1 MNRIPRSA
9 AALLLASATALPA
22 ERLSLEECID
32 LALDS
37 NTQVLQAEQQV
48 LRSEADVASAR
59 AQRLPSL
66 STTLASLGRSRT
78 GPSLRIQENPT
89 GQIDPETGER
99 IFAEERT
106 RIPGIDRSSYSF
118 SAGAGHTLYDG
129 GARRWSHRGAREG
142 LAASELGL
150 RAGRDGVVFQ
160 VKQRYYALL
169 KAQELVEVQQEAL
182 KLSLKRQEEAEIR
195 LEVGAGTRVD
205 LLRLQV
211 AADNA
216 RADLINAEQQVQLS
230 RASLNHVLG
239 RGLAAPLET
248 VPLAGDPALPPETA
262 EAETMAGLVDRAKRS
277 NPGLE
282 QARRNRSSAEMNLKA
297 RRAAWHPRVSG
308 NLSYSR
314 NNEVFERVYGD
325 LDQNYRLNAG
335 LNLTYQL
342 FDGGQRSADVAR
354 ARSAWSRPAWAWS
367 SRSATWPSRWRRPTS
382 SWCAWGASCG
392 SRGARRSW
400 RPRTCAS
407 PRSATGSARAGS
419 WRCSTPRWAS
429 PRRATTAST
438 RATTWPWP
446 RPTWRGSPASRRPEP
461 GGPRGPAPPTSRRGA
476 QGLRRSCR

>member
-9 AALLLASATALPA
+9 AVLLLASASALPA
-22 ERLSLEECID
+22 ERLSLEQCID
-32 LALDS
+32 LALAS

-66 STTLASLGRSRT
+66 STTLANLGRSRT
-78 GPSLRIQENPT
+78 GPSVRIQDNPT

-106 RIPGIDRSSYSF
+106 RIPAIDRTSYAF
-118 SAGAGHTLYDG
+118 SAGVGHTLYDG
-129 GARRWSHRGAREG
+129 GARRWSHRGARES
-142 LAASELGL
+142 LTASELGL
-150 RAGRDGVVFQ
+150 RSGRDGVVYQ

-169 KAQELVEVQQEAL
+169 KAQELVEVQGEAL

-239 RGLAAPLET
+239 RGLSAPVET
-248 VPLAGDPALPPETA
+248 VPLAGDPTLPPETA
-262 EAETMAGLVDRAKRS
+262 EAETMSELVVRAKRA

-282 QARRNRSSAEMNLKA
+282 QARLNRSAAEMSLKA
-297 RRAAWHPRVSG
+297 RRAAWHPRLSG
-308 NLSYSR
+308 NVSYSR

-342 FDGGQRSADVAR
+342 FDGGLRSADVDR
-354 ARSAWSRPAWAWS
+354 ARSSLE
-367 SRSATWPSRWRRPTS
+367 SARLGLEQQERDLALSVETTYLELVRLGRILRI
-382 SWCAWGASCG
+382 
-392 SRGARRSW
+392 ARRTAELAAEDL
-400 RPRTCAS
+400 RLAEERYRVGKGRLLEVLDAQVGLT
-407 PRSATGSARAGS
+407 SARNNRVNTRYDLALAEADLERLTGES
-419 WRCSTPRWAS
+419 S
-429 PRRATTAST
+429 P
-438 RATTWPWP
+438 
-446 RPTWRGSPASRRPEP
+446 
-461 GGPRGPAPPTSRRGA
+461 
-476 QGLRRSCR
+476 

>member
-9 AALLLASATALPA
+9 AVLLLASATALPA
-22 ERLSLEECID
+22 ERLSLEQCID

-66 STTLASLGRSRT
+66 STTLANLGRSRT

-89 GQIDPETGER
+89 GQVDPETGER

-106 RIPGIDRSSYSF
+106 RIPAIDRSSYSL
-118 SAGAGHTLYDG
+118 SAGVGHTIWDG
-129 GARRWSHRGAREG
+129 GARRWSHRGARES

-150 RAGRDGVVFQ
+150 RSGRDGVVFQ
-160 VKQRYYALL
+160 VKQRYYGLL
-169 KAQELVEVQQEAL
+169 KAQELVEVQEEAL

-239 RGLAAPLET
+239 RGLWAPLET
-248 VPLAGDPALPPETA
+248 TPLAGDPALPPETA

-282 QARRNRSSAEMNLKA
+282 QARRDRSAAEMSLKA
-297 RRAAWHPRVSG
+297 RRAAWHPRLSG
-308 NLSYSR
+308 NVSYSR

-335 LNLTYQL
+335 LSLTYQL
-342 FDGGQRSADVAR
+342 FDGGLRSADVDR
-354 ARSAWSRPAWAWS
+354 ARSSLE
-367 SRSATWPSRWRRPTS
+367 SARLGLEQQERDLALSVETTYLELVRLGRILRI
-382 SWCAWGASCG
+382 
-392 SRGARRSW
+392 ARRTAELAAEDL
-400 RPRTCAS
+400 RLAEERYRVGKGRLLEVLDAQVGLT
-407 PRSATGSARAGS
+407 SARNN
-419 WRCSTPRWAS
+419 RVN
-429 PRRATTAST
+429 T
-438 RATTWPWP
+438 RYDLALAEADLERLT
-446 RPTWRGSPASRRPEP
+446 GE
-461 GGPRGPAPPTSRRGA
+461 PAP
-476 QGLRRSCR
+476 

>member
-9 AALLLASATALPA
+9 AVLLLASATALPA
-22 ERLSLEECID
+22 ERLSLEQCID

-66 STTLASLGRSRT
+66 STTLANLGRSRT

-89 GQIDPETGER
+89 GQVDPETGER

-106 RIPGIDRSSYSF
+106 RIPAIDRSSYSL
-118 SAGAGHTLYDG
+118 SAGVGHTIWDG
-129 GARRWSHRGAREG
+129 GARRWSHRGARES

-150 RAGRDGVVFQ
+150 RSGRDGVVFQ
-160 VKQRYYALL
+160 VKQRYYGLL
-169 KAQELVEVQQEAL
+169 KAQELVEVQEEAL

-239 RGLAAPLET
+239 RGLWAPLET
-248 VPLAGDPALPPETA
+248 TPLAGDPALPPETA

-297 RRAAWHPRVSG
+297 RRAAWHPRLSG
-308 NLSYSR
+308 NVSYSR

-335 LNLTYQL
+335 LSLTYQL
-342 FDGGQRSADVAR
+342 FDGGLRSADVDR
-354 ARSAWSRPAWAWS
+354 ARSSLE
-367 SRSATWPSRWRRPTS
+367 SARLGLEQQERDLALSVETTYLELVRLGRILRI
-382 SWCAWGASCG
+382 
-392 SRGARRSW
+392 ARRTAELAAEDL
-400 RPRTCAS
+400 RLAEERYRVGKGRLLEVLDAQVGLT
-407 PRSATGSARAGS
+407 SARNN
-419 WRCSTPRWAS
+419 RVN
-429 PRRATTAST
+429 T
-438 RATTWPWP
+438 RYDLALAEADLERLT
-446 RPTWRGSPASRRPEP
+446 GE
-461 GGPRGPAPPTSRRGA
+461 PAP
-476 QGLRRSCR
+476 

>member
-1 MNRIPRSA
+1 MNRIPSVA
-9 AALLLASATALPA
+9 AALLLAPAAALQA
-22 ERLSLEECID
+22 ERLSLEQCID

-59 AQRLPSL
+59 ARRLPSL
-66 STTLASLGRSRT
+66 STTLMNFGRSRT

-106 RIPGIDRSSYSF
+106 RIPAIDRSSYAF
-118 SAGAGHTLYDG
+118 SAGLGHTFYDG
-129 GARRWSHRGAREG
+129 GARRWSHRGAREA

-150 RAGRDGVVFQ
+150 RSGRAGVVYQ

-169 KAQELVEVQQEAL
+169 KAQELVEVQAEAL
-182 KLSLKRQEEAEIR
+182 KVGLKRQEEAEIR

-216 RADLINAEQQVQLS
+216 RADLINAEQQVELG
-230 RASLNHVLG
+230 RASLNHALG
-239 RGLAAPLET
+239 RGLWAPLET
-248 VPLAGDPALPPETA
+248 VALAGEPALPPETA
-262 EAETMAGLVDRAKRS
+262 EPEAMAGLVDRAKRS

-297 RRAAWHPRVSG
+297 RRAAWYPRLSG

-314 NNEVFERVYGD
+314 NNEVLERVYGD

-335 LNLTYQL
+335 LNLTWDL
-342 FDGGQRSADVAR
+342 FDGGLRGADVDR
-354 ARSAWSRPAWAWS
+354 ARSSLE
-367 SRSATWPSRWRRPTS
+367 SARLGLEQQERDLALSVETTYLELVRLGRILRI
-382 SWCAWGASCG
+382 
-392 SRGARRSW
+392 ARRTTELAAEDL
-400 RPRTCAS
+400 RLAEERYRVGKGRLLEVLDAQV
-407 PRSATGSARAGS
+407 GL
-419 WRCSTPRWAS
+419 
-429 PRRATTAST
+429 TTARNNRV
-438 RATTWPWP
+438 RARYDLALAEADLERLT
-446 RPTWRGSPASRRPEP
+446 GE
-461 GGPRGPAPPTSRRGA
+461 PAP
-476 QGLRRSCR
+476 

>member
-22 ERLSLEECID
+22 EKLSLEECID

-66 STTLASLGRSRT
+66 STTLANLGRSRT

-106 RIPGIDRSSYSF
+106 RIPAIDRSSYAF
-118 SAGAGHTLYDG
+118 SAGAGHTFYDG
-129 GARRWSHRGAREG
+129 GARRWSHRGARES

-150 RAGRDGVVFQ
+150 RSGRDGVVFQ
-160 VKQRYYALL
+160 VKQRYYGLL

-182 KLSLKRQEEAEIR
+182 KLGLKRQEEAEIR

-216 RADLINAEQQVQLS
+216 RADLINAEQQVQLA

-239 RGLAAPLET
+239 RGLWAPLET
-248 VPLAGDPALPPETA
+248 VALAGDPDLPPETA
-262 EAETMAGLVDRAKRS
+262 EEETMAALVDQAKRS

-297 RRAAWHPRVSG
+297 RRAAWHPRLSG

-335 LNLTYQL
+335 LSLTYQL
-342 FDGGQRSADVAR
+342 FDGGLRSADVDR
-354 ARSAWSRPAWAWS
+354 ARSSLE
-367 SRSATWPSRWRRPTS
+367 SARLGLEQQERDLALSVETTYLELVRLGRILRI
-382 SWCAWGASCG
+382 
-392 SRGARRSW
+392 ARRTAELAAEDL
-400 RPRTCAS
+400 RLAEERYRVGKGRLLEVLDAQVGLT
-407 PRSATGSARAGS
+407 SARNN
-419 WRCSTPRWAS
+419 RVN
-429 PRRATTAST
+429 T
-438 RATTWPWP
+438 RYDLALAEADLERLT
-446 RPTWRGSPASRRPEP
+446 GE
-461 GGPRGPAPPTSRRGA
+461 PAP
-476 QGLRRSCR
+476 

>member
-9 AALLLASATALPA
+9 AVLLLASATALPA
-22 ERLSLEECID
+22 EKLSLEQCID

-37 NTQVLQAEQQV
+37 NTQVLQGEQQV

-66 STTLASLGRSRT
+66 STTLANLGRSRT

-106 RIPGIDRSSYSF
+106 RIPAIDRSSYAF
-118 SAGAGHTLYDG
+118 SAGVGHTFYDG
-129 GARRWSHRGAREG
+129 GARRWSHRGARES

-150 RAGRDGVVFQ
+150 RSGRDGVVFQ

-169 KAQELVEVQQEAL
+169 KAQELVEVQGEAL
-182 KLSLKRQEEAEIR
+182 KLGLKRQEEAEIR

-239 RGLAAPLET
+239 RGLWAPLET
-248 VPLAGDPALPPETA
+248 VALAGDPDLPPETA
-262 EAETMAGLVDRAKRS
+262 EEETMAGLVDRAKRS

-297 RRAAWHPRVSG
+297 RRAAWHPRLSG

-335 LNLTYQL
+335 LSLTYQL
-342 FDGGQRSADVAR
+342 FDGGLRSADVDR
-354 ARSAWSRPAWAWS
+354 ARSSLE
-367 SRSATWPSRWRRPTS
+367 SARLGLEQQERDLALSVETTYLELVRLGRILRI
-382 SWCAWGASCG
+382 
-392 SRGARRSW
+392 ARRTAELAAEDL
-400 RPRTCAS
+400 RLAEERYRVGKGRLLEVLDAQVGLT
-407 PRSATGSARAGS
+407 SARNNRVNARYDLALAEADLERLTG
-419 WRCSTPRWAS
+419 
-429 PRRATTAST
+429 
-438 RATTWPWP
+438 
-446 RPTWRGSPASRRPEP
+446 E
-461 GGPRGPAPPTSRRGA
+461 PAP
-476 QGLRRSCR
+476 